1 MALLA
6 RVADRVYW
14 GARYTERAEDTARI
28 VRAFGDLYVD
38 FPVAAGLRWDPL
50 IAIGGTSPGAILG
63 DGADHRDNGEAAV
76 LHHLIV
82 DTANPGSISAS
93 VAAARENLRT
103 TREVMPREAWQAIN
117 QMSRF
122 VRAEAPMATDR
133 RSRDWFLGRVTE
145 ISRRLD
151 GVLES
156 TMSRDAPY
164 RMWRLGRLVERA
176 DMTTRV
182 IGVRA
187 AALLGRD
194 AGGTD
199 DVMRLDE
206 VEWMGVLRSLSALQM
221 YQRAARRPI
230 EASAVLRFLL
240 FHEPFPRSVRG
251 CLSEIR
257 RELQSLPGPAPVLDA
272 LSMLEHD
279 LAACAPDTADGGAID
294 RDMDRLQR
302 SISAL
307 DRAIADR
314 YMRSHIAQ

>member
-50 IAIGGTSPGAILG
+50 IAIGGTPPESVLGTGAHHG
-63 DGADHRDNGEAAV
+63 DNGEAAV
-76 LHHLIV
+76 LRHLIV
-82 DTANPGSISAS
+82 DPANPGSIAAS

-103 TREVMPREAWQAIN
+103 TREVMPREAWLAIN
-117 QMSRF
+117 QLSRF
-122 VRAEAPMATDR
+122 VRAEASTATDR

-194 AGGTD
+194 TADGIR
-199 DVMRLDE
+199 RLDE

-221 YQRAARRPI
+221 YQRAARGPI
-230 EASAVLRFLL
+230 ESGAVLRFLL

-257 RELQSLPGPAPVLDA
+257 RELQSLPGPSPVLDS
-272 LSMLEHD
+272 LSMLEHA
-279 LAACAPDTADGGAID
+279 LAACAPDTADGHAID
-294 RDMDRLQR
+294 DDMDRLQTA
-302 SISAL
+302 IAAL
-307 DRAIADR
+307 DRAIAER
-314 YMRSHIAQ
+314 YMRTHTRQ

>member
-50 IAIGGTSPGAILG
+50 IAIGGTSPETVL
-63 DGADHRDNGEAAV
+63 GADVHHADNGEATV

-82 DTANPGSISAS
+82 DTANPGSITSS

-117 QMSRF
+117 QLGRF

-187 AALLGRD
+187 AALLGRP
-194 AGGTD
+194 AGLTD
-199 DVMRLDE
+199 LDE

-221 YQRAARRPI
+221 YQRAARGPI

-257 RELQSLPGPAPVLDA
+257 RELQSLPGPAPVLDT

-279 LAACAPDTADGGAID
+279 LAACSPNTGDGDEID

-302 SISAL
+302 AIAAL